1 MNSPENLG
9 KFVVVL
15 RETGKVVTFNNKTSW
30 NRKSD
35 AKLVLNNWWRALVR
49 GAAEYTESQVLEA
62 LGTNTFGANTGC
74 SVGTSFKFKNK
85 FYFKSS
91 KNTLFTSRLSEA
103 RYAMVTPFEVRKIE
117 TVEIE

>member
-9 KFVVVL
+9 KFVVVN
-15 RETGKVVTFNNKTSW
+15 RDTGTIVTFNNKTSW

-49 GAAEYTESQVLEA
+49 NSVEYTENQVIEA

-74 SVGTSFKFKNK
+74 SVGTSFRFKDK

-91 KNTLFTSRLSEA
+91 RNTLFISRLAEA
-103 RYAMVTPFEVRKIE
+103 RYAFITPFEVRKIKAM
-117 TVEIE
+117 EIE